1 MPSFDGVRS
10 LTQSLREAA
19 ADRLGAGDEKP
30 SAERSSE
37 RSSGSVGGRVRGLG
51 SSDAARGLRER
62 LTSTRT
68 AMGERSRATQRTA
81 GGRRLRQALGR
92 STLDPLEQ
100 VIVRYVIEGPDRA
113 GVVGDF
119 QLPVATSDLIEALEE
134 SFSAREIS
142 ATVAS
147 LADRRLL
154 LNHDGELYLTPEGLV
169 SLRGTR
175 PAWAQRVAA
184 WRANAPWVVDD
195 ENQRVQTN
203 ASLLAARKELAALRA
218 LEPPERQRD
227 RLDEAIAAIDE
238 VAASI
243 K

>member
-10 LTQSLREAA
+10 LTQSLRESAA
-19 ADRLGAGDEKP
+19 ERLGARDEKSP
-30 SAERSSE
+30 AERSSG
-37 RSSGSVGGRVRGLG
+37 RSSGRVGGRLRGLA
-51 SSDAARGLRER
+51 SSDAALGLRER

-68 AMGERSRATQRTA
+68 VMGERSRATQRTA
-81 GGRRLRQALGR
+81 GGRRLRQVLGR

-218 LEPPERQRD
+218 LDPPERQRD